1 MRCFNCGKGLP
12 DNARFCSG
20 CGEEQGFSEELLC
33 RARSGEQGALSELYR
48 RTYGAA
54 YRTAAV
60 LIRDE
65 DAVMDILQDSYVKAF
80 RNLHQLREADK
91 FRAWMK
97 RIVHNSAVDWLRKR
111 KPVIFS
117 EMSYESESA
126 AEIPDDRT
134 CSLPDAVIDQ
144 RETARLMGEILDSL
158 SEEQRA
164 VVVMYYYEQMTVREI
179 ADELGANENTVKSRL
194 LHGRRNIEA
203 GVKNLEKQ
211 GTKLYGLAP
220 VPFLLFLFRNWE
232 VQAAPLPDPSLF
244 SSVLQGWNHAV
255 STSGTVSDGVS
266 GAAGGTGAAAGTDAA
281 ANAAAGAAETGAAA
295 GTAAAGTGAGAA
307 AGAAGAGTVSAGAAA
322 AGAAGKALAVK
333 ILIGILATGT
343 VGGTAGAVFYYNSQK
358 EQETSPAEMP
368 EEPEA
373 LKDTDMQDT
382 DTQDT
387 EELPAEML
395 SGAWEAHVRE
405 GDEKYIMTLDFQNS
419 GQVEYMTGWEQS
431 EAALLSAGTYTVRGD
446 TLHMTFE
453 EDQVSGET
461 INWECSYRFAVD
473 DETLEMEYVS
483 GDSIN
488 RFQEEGDICYYSRT
502 EEEPAEGDPEENYPG
517 DTFVLSA
524 EDEIYIREQL
534 QVPEEAAVEFE
545 TGEEYY
551 WEGAGMTLVPVSIYE
566 NGVYVAGADVD
577 KETKE
582 IVQSIVSYQN

>member
-232 VQAAPLPDPSLF
+232 VQAAPLPDLSLF

-266 GAAGGTGAAAGTDAA
+266 GAAGGTGA
-281 ANAAAGAAETGAAA
+281 
-295 GTAAAGTGAGAA
+295 
-307 AGAAGAGTVSAGAAA
+307 AAGAGTVSAGAAA

-343 VGGTAGAVFYYNSQK
+343 VGGTAGAVFYNKKKK

-405 GDEKYIMTLDFQNS
+405 GDENYIMTLDFQNS

-473 DETLEMEYVS
+473 AETLKMEYVS

-488 RFQEEGDICYYSRT
+488 RFQEEGDIFYYSRT

>member
-1 MRCFNCGKGLP
+1 MRCFNCGRGLP

-126 AEIPDDRT
+126 AGIPDDRT

-158 SEEQRA
+158 SEDQRA

-232 VQAAPLPDPSLF
+232 QTHFFGTLMNIYNYILF
-244 SSVLQGWNHAV
+244 
-255 STSGTVSDGVS
+255 
-266 GAAGGTGAAAGTDAA
+266 
-281 ANAAAGAAETGAAA
+281 
-295 GTAAAGTGAGAA
+295 
-307 AGAAGAGTVSAGAAA
+307 
-322 AGAAGKALAVK
+322 
-333 ILIGILATGT
+333 
-343 VGGTAGAVFYYNSQK
+343 
-358 EQETSPAEMP
+358 
-368 EEPEA
+368 
-373 LKDTDMQDT
+373 
-382 DTQDT
+382 
-387 EELPAEML
+387 
-395 SGAWEAHVRE
+395 
-405 GDEKYIMTLDFQNS
+405 
-419 GQVEYMTGWEQS
+419 
-431 EAALLSAGTYTVRGD
+431 
-446 TLHMTFE
+446 TF
-453 EDQVSGET
+453 
-461 INWECSYRFAVD
+461 
-473 DETLEMEYVS
+473 L
-483 GDSIN
+483 
-488 RFQEEGDICYYSRT
+488 
-502 EEEPAEGDPEENYPG
+502 
-517 DTFVLSA
+517 
-524 EDEIYIREQL
+524 
-534 QVPEEAAVEFE
+534 
-545 TGEEYY
+545 
-551 WEGAGMTLVPVSIYE
+551 
-566 NGVYVAGADVD
+566 
-577 KETKE
+577 
-582 IVQSIVSYQN
+582 

>member
-194 LHGRRNIEA
+194 LHGRKNIEA

-266 GAAGGTGAAAGTDAA
+266 
-281 ANAAAGAAETGAAA
+281 
-295 GTAAAGTGAGAA
+295 
-307 AGAAGAGTVSAGAAA
+307 GAAGAGTVSAGAAA

-405 GDEKYIMTLDFQNS
+405 GDENYIMTLDFQNS

-473 DETLEMEYVS
+473 DETLKMEYVS

-488 RFQEEGDICYYSRT
+488 RFQEEGDIFYYSRT

>member
-194 LHGRRNIEA
+194 LHGRKNIEA

-266 GAAGGTGAAAGTDAA
+266 GAAGGTGAAAGT
-281 ANAAAGAAETGAAA
+281 
-295 GTAAAGTGAGAA
+295 
-307 AGAAGAGTVSAGAAA
+307 GTVSAGAAA

-405 GDEKYIMTLDFQNS
+405 GDENYIMTLDFQNS

-488 RFQEEGDICYYSRT
+488 RFQEEGDIFYYSRT

>member
-281 ANAAAGAAETGAAA
+281 A
-295 GTAAAGTGAGAA
+295 
-307 AGAAGAGTVSAGAAA
+307 
-322 AGAAGKALAVK
+322 GAAGKALAVK

-405 GDEKYIMTLDFQNS
+405 GDENYIMTLDFQNS

-488 RFQEEGDICYYSRT
+488 RFQEEGDIFYYSRT

>member
-158 SEEQRA
+158 SEDQRA

-266 GAAGGTGAAAGTDAA
+266 GAAGGTGAAAGT
-281 ANAAAGAAETGAAA
+281 
-295 GTAAAGTGAGAA
+295 
-307 AGAAGAGTVSAGAAA
+307 GTVSAGAAA

-405 GDEKYIMTLDFQNS
+405 GDENYIMTLDFQNS
-419 GQVEYMTGWEQS
+419 GHVEYMTGWEQS

-488 RFQEEGDICYYSRT
+488 RFQEEGDIFYYSRT

>member
-266 GAAGGTGAAAGTDAA
+266 GAAGGTGAAAGV
-281 ANAAAGAAETGAAA
+281 
-295 GTAAAGTGAGAA
+295 GT
-307 AGAAGAGTVSAGAAA
+307 
-322 AGAAGKALAVK
+322 VK

-405 GDEKYIMTLDFQNS
+405 GDENYIMTLDFQNS

-488 RFQEEGDICYYSRT
+488 RFQEEGDIFYYSRT

>member
-80 RNLHQLREADK
+80 RNLHQLRESDK

-232 VQAAPLPDPSLF
+232 VQAVPLPDPSLF

-266 GAAGGTGAAAGTDAA
+266 
-281 ANAAAGAAETGAAA
+281 
-295 GTAAAGTGAGAA
+295 
-307 AGAAGAGTVSAGAAA
+307 GAAGAGTVSAGAAA

-405 GDEKYIMTLDFQNS
+405 GDENYIMTLDFQNS

-488 RFQEEGDICYYSRT
+488 RFQEEGDIFYYSRT

>member
-266 GAAGGTGAAAGTDAA
+266 GAAGGTGAAAGT
-281 ANAAAGAAETGAAA
+281 
-295 GTAAAGTGAGAA
+295 
-307 AGAAGAGTVSAGAAA
+307 GTVSAGAAA

-405 GDEKYIMTLDFQNS
+405 GDENYIMTLDFQNS

-473 DETLEMEYVS
+473 DETLKMEYVS

-488 RFQEEGDICYYSRT
+488 RFQEEGDIFYYSRT

>member
-266 GAAGGTGAAAGTDAA
+266 GAAGGTGAAAGT
-281 ANAAAGAAETGAAA
+281 
-295 GTAAAGTGAGAA
+295 
-307 AGAAGAGTVSAGAAA
+307 GTVSAGAAA

-405 GDEKYIMTLDFQNS
+405 GDENYIMTLDFQNS

-488 RFQEEGDICYYSRT
+488 RFQEEGDIFYYSRT
-502 EEEPAEGDPEENYPG
+502 EEEPAEGDPEENYPV

>member
-266 GAAGGTGAAAGTDAA
+266 GAAGGTGAAAGT
-281 ANAAAGAAETGAAA
+281 
-295 GTAAAGTGAGAA
+295 
-307 AGAAGAGTVSAGAAA
+307 GTVSAGAAA

-405 GDEKYIMTLDFQNS
+405 GDENYIMTLDFQNS

-473 DETLEMEYVS
+473 AETLKMEYVS

-488 RFQEEGDICYYSRT
+488 RFQEEGDIFYYSRT
-502 EEEPAEGDPEENYPG
+502 EEEPAEGDPEENYPV

>member
-266 GAAGGTGAAAGTDAA
+266 GAAGGTGAAAG
-281 ANAAAGAAETGAAA
+281 
-295 GTAAAGTGAGAA
+295 
-307 AGAAGAGTVSAGAAA
+307 AGTVSAGAAA

-405 GDEKYIMTLDFQNS
+405 GDENYIMTLDFQNS

-473 DETLEMEYVS
+473 AETLKMEYVS

-488 RFQEEGDICYYSRT
+488 RFQEEGDIFYYSRT

>member
-1 MRCFNCGKGLP
+1 MRCFNCGKELA

-91 FRAWMK
+91 FRAWIR

-111 KPVIFS
+111 KPVMFS
-117 EMSYESESA
+117 EMSYESEGTA
-126 AEIPDDRT
+126 KIPDNRV
-134 CSLPDAVIDQ
+134 CSLPDAVIDR

-158 SEEQRA
+158 SEAQRA

-179 ADELGANENTVKSRL
+179 ADELEVSENTVKSRL
-194 LHGRRNIEA
+194 LHGRRRIET

-220 VPFLLFLFRNWE
+220 VPFLLFLFRSWE
-232 VQAAPLPDPSLF
+232 VQAAPLPDPALF
-244 SSVLQGWNHAV
+244 SSVLQGWNYTV
-255 STSGTVSDGVS
+255 STAGAVSDGVS
-266 GAAGGTGAAAGTDAA
+266 AAAGTS
-281 ANAAAGAAETGAAA
+281 AAGVADTGIAAGVSAA
-295 GTAAAGTGAGAA
+295 GTSTGTAA
-307 AGAAGAGTVSAGAAA
+307 AGAAA
-322 AGAAGKALAVK
+322 AGSVPAGAAAAAGVTGKALAVK
-333 ILIGILATGT
+333 ILIGILAAGAL
-343 VGGTAGAVFYYNSQK
+343 GGTAGAVFYYNSQNQREASPVRIPEK
-358 EQETSPAEMP
+358 SEPPEDPGGEETAAEN
-368 EEPEA
+368 
-373 LKDTDMQDT
+373 
-382 DTQDT
+382 T
-387 EELPAEML
+387 EEQSAEL
-395 SGAWEAHVRE
+395 LRGAWEAHVQE
-405 GDEKYIMTLDFQNS
+405 GDENYIMTLDFQDH

-431 EAALLSAGTYTVRGD
+431 EAALLSAGTYTVNED
-446 TLHMTFE
+446 ILSLAFE

-461 INWECSYRFAVD
+461 INWECTYRFSAE
-473 DETLEMEYVS
+473 DETLEMEYIS

-488 RFQEEGDICYYSRT
+488 RFQQEGDVFYYTRTAEEQSR
-502 EEEPAEGDPEENYPG
+502 EESGAEA
-517 DTFVLSA
+517 VLSA
-524 EDEIYIREQL
+524 EEERYIREQL
-534 QVPEEAAVEFE
+534 RVPEDALIEFR

-551 WEGAGMTLVPVSIYE
+551 WEGGGMTLLPVSLYE
-566 NGVYVAGADVD
+566 NGGYVAGADVD

-582 IVQSIVSYQN
+582 IVRSIASYQNE

>member
-266 GAAGGTGAAAGTDAA
+266 GAAGGTGAAAG
-281 ANAAAGAAETGAAA
+281 
-295 GTAAAGTGAGAA
+295 
-307 AGAAGAGTVSAGAAA
+307 AGTVSAGAAA

-405 GDEKYIMTLDFQNS
+405 GDENYIMTLDFQNS

-473 DETLEMEYVS
+473 AETLKMEYVS

-488 RFQEEGDICYYSRT
+488 RFQEEGDIFYYSRT

-517 DTFVLSA
+517 DTFFLSA

>member
-1 MRCFNCGKGLP
+1 MRCFNCGKGSP

-158 SEEQRA
+158 SEDQRA

-179 ADELGANENTVKSRL
+179 EDELGANENTVKSRL

-232 VQAAPLPDPSLF
+232 VQAAPLPDLSLF

-266 GAAGGTGAAAGTDAA
+266 GAAGGTGA
-281 ANAAAGAAETGAAA
+281 
-295 GTAAAGTGAGAA
+295 
-307 AGAAGAGTVSAGAAA
+307 AAGAGTVSAGAAA

-405 GDEKYIMTLDFQNS
+405 GDENYIMTLDFQNS

-473 DETLEMEYVS
+473 AETLKMEYVS

-488 RFQEEGDICYYSRT
+488 RFQEEGDIFYYSRT

>member
-158 SEEQRA
+158 SEDQRA

-194 LHGRRNIEA
+194 LHGRKNIEA

-266 GAAGGTGAAAGTDAA
+266 GAAGGTGAAAGT
-281 ANAAAGAAETGAAA
+281 
-295 GTAAAGTGAGAA
+295 
-307 AGAAGAGTVSAGAAA
+307 GTVSAGAAA

-387 EELPAEML
+387 EELQAEML

-405 GDEKYIMTLDFQNS
+405 GDENYIMTLDFQNS

-473 DETLEMEYVS
+473 DETLKMEYVS

-488 RFQEEGDICYYSRT
+488 RFQEEGDIFYYSRT

>member
-158 SEEQRA
+158 SEDQRA

-266 GAAGGTGAAAGTDAA
+266 GAAGGTGAAAG
-281 ANAAAGAAETGAAA
+281 
-295 GTAAAGTGAGAA
+295 
-307 AGAAGAGTVSAGAAA
+307 AGTVSAGAAA

-405 GDEKYIMTLDFQNS
+405 GDENYIMTLDFQNS

-473 DETLEMEYVS
+473 DETLKMEYVS

-488 RFQEEGDICYYSRT
+488 RFQEEGDIFYYSRT

>member
-232 VQAAPLPDPSLF
+232 VQAAPLPDLSLF

-266 GAAGGTGAAAGTDAA
+266 
-281 ANAAAGAAETGAAA
+281 
-295 GTAAAGTGAGAA
+295 
-307 AGAAGAGTVSAGAAA
+307 GAAGAGTVSAGAAA

-405 GDEKYIMTLDFQNS
+405 GDENYIMTLDFQNS

-488 RFQEEGDICYYSRT
+488 RFQEEGDIFYYSRT

>member
-158 SEEQRA
+158 SEDQRA

-266 GAAGGTGAAAGTDAA
+266 GAAGVTGAAAVT
-281 ANAAAGAAETGAAA
+281 
-295 GTAAAGTGAGAA
+295 
-307 AGAAGAGTVSAGAAA
+307 GTVSAGAAA

-405 GDEKYIMTLDFQNS
+405 GDENYIMTLDFQNS

-473 DETLEMEYVS
+473 DETLKMEYVS

-488 RFQEEGDICYYSRT
+488 RFQEEGDIFYYSRT

>member
-144 RETARLMGEILDSL
+144 RETARFMGEILDSL

-266 GAAGGTGAAAGTDAA
+266 GAAG
-281 ANAAAGAAETGAAA
+281 
-295 GTAAAGTGAGAA
+295 
-307 AGAAGAGTVSAGAAA
+307 AGTVSAGAAA

-405 GDEKYIMTLDFQNS
+405 GDENYIMTLDFQNS

-488 RFQEEGDICYYSRT
+488 RFQEEGDIFYYSRT

>member
-1 MRCFNCGKGLP
+1 M
-12 DNARFCSG
+12 
-20 CGEEQGFSEELLC
+20 
-33 RARSGEQGALSELYR
+33 
-48 RTYGAA
+48 
-54 YRTAAV
+54 
-60 LIRDE
+60 
-65 DAVMDILQDSYVKAF
+65 
-80 RNLHQLREADK
+80 
-91 FRAWMK
+91 
-97 RIVHNSAVDWLRKR
+97 
-111 KPVIFS
+111 
-117 EMSYESESA
+117 
-126 AEIPDDRT
+126 
-134 CSLPDAVIDQ
+134 
-144 RETARLMGEILDSL
+144 
-158 SEEQRA
+158 
-164 VVVMYYYEQMTVREI
+164 
-179 ADELGANENTVKSRL
+179 
-194 LHGRRNIEA
+194 
-203 GVKNLEKQ
+203 
-211 GTKLYGLAP
+211 
-220 VPFLLFLFRNWE
+220 
-232 VQAAPLPDPSLF
+232 
-244 SSVLQGWNHAV
+244 
-255 STSGTVSDGVS
+255 
-266 GAAGGTGAAAGTDAA
+266 
-281 ANAAAGAAETGAAA
+281 
-295 GTAAAGTGAGAA
+295 
-307 AGAAGAGTVSAGAAA
+307 
-322 AGAAGKALAVK
+322 
-333 ILIGILATGT
+333 
-343 VGGTAGAVFYYNSQK
+343 FYYNSQK

-387 EELPAEML
+387 EELQAEML

-405 GDEKYIMTLDFQNS
+405 GDENYIMTLDFQNS

-473 DETLEMEYVS
+473 DETLKMEYVS

-488 RFQEEGDICYYSRT
+488 RFQEEGDIFYYSRT

>member
-1 MRCFNCGKGLP
+1 MRCFNCGKELA

-54 YRTAAV
+54 YKTAAV

-111 KPVIFS
+111 KPVMFS

-126 AEIPDDRT
+126 AEIPDDRI
-134 CSLPDAVIDQ
+134 CSLPDAVTDQ

-158 SEEQRA
+158 SEDQRA

-179 ADELGANENTVKSRL
+179 ADELGVNENTVKSRL
-194 LHGRRNIEA
+194 LHGRRKIET

-220 VPFLLFLFRNWE
+220 VPFLLFLFRNWD

-244 SSVLQGWNHAV
+244 SSVLQGWNHLA
-255 STSGTVSDGVS
+255 SMSDTVSEGGS
-266 GAAGGTGAAAGTDAA
+266 GPAGGTGAAAGADAA
-281 ANAAAGAAETGAAA
+281 ANAGAGAAETGIAA
-295 GTAAAGTGAGAA
+295 GASAAGTGAGAVS
-307 AGAAGAGTVSAGAAA
+307 AGAAGVGSVSAGAAA
-322 AGAAGKALAVK
+322 AGVTGKALAVK
-333 ILIGILATGT
+333 ILIGILATGA

-358 EQETSPAEMP
+358 EQEETQAEIP

-373 LKDTDMQDT
+373 PRDTDERDT

-387 EELPAEML
+387 AAQSAEMIR
-395 SGAWEAHVRE
+395 GAWEAHVQD
-405 GDEKYIMTLDFQNS
+405 GDENYIMTLDFQSN

-431 EAALLSAGTYTVRGD
+431 EAALLSAGTYTVNAD
-446 TLHMTFE
+446 TLYLTFE

-461 INWECSYRFAVD
+461 INWECSYRFAAD
-473 DETLEMEYVS
+473 DETLEMEYIS

-488 RFQEEGDICYYSRT
+488 RFQQEGDIFYYTRTT
-502 EEEPAEGDPEENYPG
+502 EEQTQENSA
-517 DTFVLSA
+517 DTSVLSA
-524 EDEIYIREQL
+524 EDERYIREQL
-534 QVPEEAAVEFE
+534 RVPEDAVVEFE

-551 WEGAGMTLVPVSIYE
+551 WEGAGMTLLPVSLYE
-566 NGVYVAGADVD
+566 NGIYVAGADVD
-577 KETKE
+577 KETME
-582 IVQSIVSYQN
+582 IVRSIVSYQNE

>member
-1 MRCFNCGKGLP
+1 MRCFNGGKGLP

-33 RARSGEQGALSELYR
+33 RARSREQGALSELYR

-158 SEEQRA
+158 SEDQRA

-194 LHGRRNIEA
+194 LHGRKNIEA

-266 GAAGGTGAAAGTDAA
+266 
-281 ANAAAGAAETGAAA
+281 
-295 GTAAAGTGAGAA
+295 
-307 AGAAGAGTVSAGAAA
+307 GAAGAGTVSAGAAA

-405 GDEKYIMTLDFQNS
+405 GDENYIMTLDFQNS

-473 DETLEMEYVS
+473 DETLKMEYVS

-488 RFQEEGDICYYSRT
+488 RFQEEGDIFYYSRT

>member
-281 ANAAAGAAETGAAA
+281 A
-295 GTAAAGTGAGAA
+295 
-307 AGAAGAGTVSAGAAA
+307 
-322 AGAAGKALAVK
+322 GAAGKALAVK

-405 GDEKYIMTLDFQNS
+405 GDENYIMTLDFQNS

-473 DETLEMEYVS
+473 DETLKMEYVS

-488 RFQEEGDICYYSRT
+488 RFQEEGDIFYYSRT

>member
-1 MRCFNCGKGLP
+1 MRCFNCGKELA

-20 CGEEQGFSEELLC
+20 CGEEQGVSEELLC

-266 GAAGGTGAAAGTDAA
+266 GAAG
-281 ANAAAGAAETGAAA
+281 
-295 GTAAAGTGAGAA
+295 
-307 AGAAGAGTVSAGAAA
+307 AGTVSAGAAA

-405 GDEKYIMTLDFQNS
+405 GDENYIMTLDFQNS

-473 DETLEMEYVS
+473 DETLKMEYVS

-488 RFQEEGDICYYSRT
+488 RFQEEGDIFYYSRT

>member
-158 SEEQRA
+158 SEDQRA

-266 GAAGGTGAAAGTDAA
+266 GAAGGTGAAAG
-281 ANAAAGAAETGAAA
+281 
-295 GTAAAGTGAGAA
+295 
-307 AGAAGAGTVSAGAAA
+307 AGTVSAGAAA

-373 LKDTDMQDT
+373 LKDTDMQGT

-405 GDEKYIMTLDFQNS
+405 GDENYIMTLDFQNS

-473 DETLEMEYVS
+473 DETLKMEYVS

-488 RFQEEGDICYYSRT
+488 RFQEEGDIFYYSRT
-502 EEEPAEGDPEENYPG
+502 EEEPAEGDPEENYPV

>member
-158 SEEQRA
+158 SEDQRA

-194 LHGRRNIEA
+194 LHGRKNIEA

-266 GAAGGTGAAAGTDAA
+266 GAAGGTGAAAGT
-281 ANAAAGAAETGAAA
+281 
-295 GTAAAGTGAGAA
+295 
-307 AGAAGAGTVSAGAAA
+307 GTVSAGAAA

-405 GDEKYIMTLDFQNS
+405 GDENYIMTLDFQNS

-473 DETLEMEYVS
+473 DETLKMEYVS

-488 RFQEEGDICYYSRT
+488 RFQEEGDIFYYSRT

>member
-266 GAAGGTGAAAGTDAA
+266 GAAG
-281 ANAAAGAAETGAAA
+281 
-295 GTAAAGTGAGAA
+295 
-307 AGAAGAGTVSAGAAA
+307 AGTVSAGAAA

-387 EELPAEML
+387 EELQAEML

-405 GDEKYIMTLDFQNS
+405 GDENYIMTLDFQNS

-473 DETLEMEYVS
+473 DETLKMEYVS

-488 RFQEEGDICYYSRT
+488 RFQEEGDIFYYSRT

>member
-158 SEEQRA
+158 SEDQRA

-266 GAAGGTGAAAGTDAA
+266 GAAGGTGAAAGT
-281 ANAAAGAAETGAAA
+281 
-295 GTAAAGTGAGAA
+295 
-307 AGAAGAGTVSAGAAA
+307 GTVSAGAAA

-405 GDEKYIMTLDFQNS
+405 GDENYIMTLDFQNS

-473 DETLEMEYVS
+473 DETLKMEYVS

-488 RFQEEGDICYYSRT
+488 RFQEEGDIFYYSRT

>member
-266 GAAGGTGAAAGTDAA
+266 GAAGGTGAAAG
-281 ANAAAGAAETGAAA
+281 
-295 GTAAAGTGAGAA
+295 
-307 AGAAGAGTVSAGAAA
+307 AGTVSAGAAA

-405 GDEKYIMTLDFQNS
+405 GDENYIMTLDFQNS

-488 RFQEEGDICYYSRT
+488 RFQEEGDIFYYSRT

>member
-232 VQAAPLPDPSLF
+232 VQAAPLPDLSLF

-266 GAAGGTGAAAGTDAA
+266 GAAGGTGA
-281 ANAAAGAAETGAAA
+281 
-295 GTAAAGTGAGAA
+295 
-307 AGAAGAGTVSAGAAA
+307 AAGAGTVSAGAAA

-405 GDEKYIMTLDFQNS
+405 GDENYIMTLDFQNS

-473 DETLEMEYVS
+473 AETLKMEYVS

-488 RFQEEGDICYYSRT
+488 RFQEEGDIFYYSRT

>member
-194 LHGRRNIEA
+194 LHGRKNIEA

-281 ANAAAGAAETGAAA
+281 A
-295 GTAAAGTGAGAA
+295 
-307 AGAAGAGTVSAGAAA
+307 
-322 AGAAGKALAVK
+322 GAAGKALAVK

-395 SGAWEAHVRE
+395 SGAWEAQVRE
-405 GDEKYIMTLDFQNS
+405 GNDN
-419 GQVEYMTGWEQS
+419 
-431 EAALLSAGTYTVRGD
+431 
-446 TLHMTFE
+446 
-453 EDQVSGET
+453 
-461 INWECSYRFAVD
+461 
-473 DETLEMEYVS
+473 
-483 GDSIN
+483 
-488 RFQEEGDICYYSRT
+488 
-502 EEEPAEGDPEENYPG
+502 
-517 DTFVLSA
+517 
-524 EDEIYIREQL
+524 
-534 QVPEEAAVEFE
+534 
-545 TGEEYY
+545 
-551 WEGAGMTLVPVSIYE
+551 
-566 NGVYVAGADVD
+566 
-577 KETKE
+577 
-582 IVQSIVSYQN
+582 

>member
-232 VQAAPLPDPSLF
+232 VQAAPLPDLSLF

-266 GAAGGTGAAAGTDAA
+266 GAAGGTG
-281 ANAAAGAAETGAAA
+281 
-295 GTAAAGTGAGAA
+295 
-307 AGAAGAGTVSAGAAA
+307 GAAGAGTVSAGAAA

-387 EELPAEML
+387 EELQAEML

-405 GDEKYIMTLDFQNS
+405 GDENYIMTLDFQNS

-473 DETLEMEYVS
+473 AETLKMEYVS

-488 RFQEEGDICYYSRT
+488 RFQEEGDIFYYSRT

>member
-158 SEEQRA
+158 SEDQRA

-281 ANAAAGAAETGAAA
+281 A
-295 GTAAAGTGAGAA
+295 
-307 AGAAGAGTVSAGAAA
+307 
-322 AGAAGKALAVK
+322 GAAGKALAVK

-405 GDEKYIMTLDFQNS
+405 GDENYIMTLDFQNS

-488 RFQEEGDICYYSRT
+488 RFQEEGDIFYYSRT

>member
-232 VQAAPLPDPSLF
+232 VQAAPLPDLSLF

-266 GAAGGTGAAAGTDAA
+266 GAAGGTGA
-281 ANAAAGAAETGAAA
+281 
-295 GTAAAGTGAGAA
+295 
-307 AGAAGAGTVSAGAAA
+307 AAGAGTVSAGAAA

-405 GDEKYIMTLDFQNS
+405 GDENYIMTLDFQNS

-473 DETLEMEYVS
+473 DETLKMEYVS

-488 RFQEEGDICYYSRT
+488 RFQEEGDIFYYSRT

>member
-266 GAAGGTGAAAGTDAA
+266 GAAG
-281 ANAAAGAAETGAAA
+281 
-295 GTAAAGTGAGAA
+295 
-307 AGAAGAGTVSAGAAA
+307 AGTVSAGAAA

-405 GDEKYIMTLDFQNS
+405 GDENYIMTLDFQNS

-473 DETLEMEYVS
+473 DETLKMEYVS

-488 RFQEEGDICYYSRT
+488 RFQEEGDIFYYSRT

>member
-158 SEEQRA
+158 SEDQRA

-266 GAAGGTGAAAGTDAA
+266 GAAGGTGAAAGT
-281 ANAAAGAAETGAAA
+281 
-295 GTAAAGTGAGAA
+295 
-307 AGAAGAGTVSAGAAA
+307 GTVSAGAAA

-387 EELPAEML
+387 EELQAEML

-405 GDEKYIMTLDFQNS
+405 GDENYIMTLDFQNS

-473 DETLEMEYVS
+473 DETLKMEYVS

-488 RFQEEGDICYYSRT
+488 RFQEEGDIFYYSRT

-534 QVPEEAAVEFE
+534 KVPEEAAVEFE